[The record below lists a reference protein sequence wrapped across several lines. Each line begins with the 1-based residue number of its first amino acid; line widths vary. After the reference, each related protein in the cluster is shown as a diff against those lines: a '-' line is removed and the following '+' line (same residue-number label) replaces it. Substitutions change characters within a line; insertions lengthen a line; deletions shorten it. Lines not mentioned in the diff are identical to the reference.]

1 VRRPGAPLTPPR
13 GGRLLRIVGKAS
25 VKSREGPT
33 TIKSW
38 CSLLL
43 DAHWFGIPFYPP
55 PHANQRASHRGNPRN
70 GSFPASVRRLFGEIS
85 DECFLYICLRPAYRC
100 SGVYRGVVGGCWSGV
115 VRVCHHHCGAALLV
129 ASPHE
134 ASSGRGIV
142 SSRQCEPQLPRDRGL

>member
-43 DAHWFGIPFYPP
+43 DAHWFGIPLYPP

-70 GSFPASVRRLFGEIS
+70 GSSRPQCGVCSERYPMSAF
-85 DECFLYICLRPAYRC
+85 YIFACVPLIAALGYI
-100 SGVYRGVVGGCWSGV
+100 GVSWAVAGAGLCVFATITVVLLCWSPAPM
-115 VRVCHHHCGAALLV
+115 RHRPDA
-129 ASPHE
+129 E
-134 ASSGRGIV
+134 
-142 SSRQCEPQLPRDRGL
+142 